1 MIDMY
6 VTMGWVENGFEAYI
20 VAYGVIRPQR
30 YEYGHSN
37 TGQGMA
43 HTRTAC
49 AIPSGF
55 VYGGFTQWIAG
66 ILSVLRGDSYSGS
79 LFTLYGG
86 YWMAFGVVGM
96 ISADPT
102 AEWAQE
108 EVKARMVH
116 GIAGLKI
123 LFGVIT
129 FLYWTLSHRKTI
141 ILWLILPNV
150 YMLLFLGAY
159 SLLTGSEAAKV
170 IRLSD
175 CDCEKPY
182 PSPQTARIL
191 SALVAATLASLPR
204 ASPSTRSTVSWST
217 RSMDATCGRR
227 HERRSGKSCEQRTE
241 MSC

>member
-1 MIDMY
+1 M
-6 VTMGWVENGFEAYI
+6 
-20 VAYGVIRPQR
+20 
-30 YEYGHSN
+30 
-37 TGQGMA
+37 
-43 HTRTAC
+43 
-49 AIPSGF
+49 
-55 VYGGFTQWIAG
+55 
-66 ILSVLRGDSYSGS
+66 LRGDSYSGS

-170 IRLSD
+170 IRCAALSLILSLASRRV
-175 CDCEKPY
+175 C
-182 PSPQTARIL
+182 ARRTL

-217 RSMDATCGRR
+217 RSMDATCSRR
-227 HERRSGKSCEQRTE
+227 HERRSGKSCEPRAE

>member
-1 MIDMY
+1 M
-6 VTMGWVENGFEAYI
+6 
-20 VAYGVIRPQR
+20 
-30 YEYGHSN
+30 
-37 TGQGMA
+37 
-43 HTRTAC
+43 
-49 AIPSGF
+49 
-55 VYGGFTQWIAG
+55 
-66 ILSVLRGDSYSGS
+66 LRGDSYSGS

-170 IRLSD
+170 IRW
-175 CDCEKPY
+175 PRR
-182 PSPQTARIL
+182 TL

-217 RSMDATCGRR
+217 RSMDATCSRR
-227 HERRSGKSCEQRTE
+227 HERRSGKSCGPRTE